1 MLVATLAMEPYKP
14 SYGKSYKP
22 ATYDE
27 IPHCAKAS
35 GKPWCLEDAEY
46 PVYDVQH
53 ALDQHYDAVLTLY
66 KDVAVATENSVDT
79 LKKIVQ
85 ETYLCPSVTAYV
97 QPLRAVNVEGK
108 WRVIINKVES
118 YGYKFDQHVR
128 IEECDVPVGTPC
140 PLVPTCYGSKCV
152 QKNIYHRFLV
162 YDPYDYYFPFAIE
175 SFKLPASCACV
186 VGAFLG

>member
-53 ALDQHYDAVLTLY
+53 AVFGVADEVGKDEAYEPVL
-66 KDVAVATENSVDT
+66 V
-79 LKKIVQ
+79 
-85 ETYLCPSVTAYV
+85 
-97 QPLRAVNVEGK
+97 
-108 WRVIINKVES
+108 
-118 YGYKFDQHVR
+118 VR
-128 IEECDVPVGTPC
+128 GV
-140 PLVPTCYGSKCV
+140 CV
-152 QKNIYHRFLV
+152 QRSWYPEARISCKSS
-162 YDPYDYYFPFAIE
+162 E
-175 SFKLPASCACV
+175 SVAAPIPTRA
-186 VGAFLG
+186 